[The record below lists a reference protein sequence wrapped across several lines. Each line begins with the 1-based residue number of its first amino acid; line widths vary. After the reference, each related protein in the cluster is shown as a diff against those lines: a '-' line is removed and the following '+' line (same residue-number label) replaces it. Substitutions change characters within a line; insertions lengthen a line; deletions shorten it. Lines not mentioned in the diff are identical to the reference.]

1 VTSADPRCRH
11 IIKRIDLCGTIAD
24 ITLPQDCSGV
34 ALDVREGKR
43 PIGFV
48 LIDKPGG
55 SILSSQSVAETID
68 QKILEKNDCDQEGF
82 PKIDGGMPSVTIAI
96 CTKDH
101 PDLVRRCLSSF
112 RALVRYPRDPI
123 PDILVVDNA
132 SYDDATRRVVEAFP
146 EARYIHEEC
155 VGLNFAR
162 NRALAETKGEILAFI
177 DDDVIVD
184 PYWLLGLRQAWARC
198 PEAGAFTGQTLPFEI
213 ETQAQLLMERI
224 GGFRK
229 GFQSTIFDSC
239 SETDPL
245 YPCTTI
251 FGNGCNMAFRVPIIR
266 RLEGFDE
273 ALDTGRSLPGGG
285 DLDALYRVVR
295 HGHKLVYEPQMLVF
309 HQHRRDMTSFRR
321 QIRRSW
327 GAGCMAFLTKVR
339 DFDPDMGDKARTMI
353 RWWVKDLALR
363 LVKRRQCNPQ
373 PWSLVLQ
380 EFIGATMSLTGTYKR
395 SVRRA
400 ARIRRAAATPLQ

>member
-1 VTSADPRCRH
+1 MNADTRYRH
-11 IIKRIDLCGTIAD
+11 ILKRINLREPIPD

-34 ALDVREGKR
+34 ALDIREGKR

-55 SILSSQSVAETID
+55 SILSSELIAGTFD
-68 QKILEKNDCDQEGF
+68 QKIFEKNDANPEVF
-82 PKIDGGMPSVTIAI
+82 PKIDGAMPSVTIAI

-101 PDLVRRCLSSF
+101 PDLARRCLNSF
-112 RALVRYPRDPI
+112 RTLVRYPGDPR

-132 SYDDATRRVVEAFP
+132 SHDDATRRVVENFP

-162 NRALAETKGEILAFI
+162 NRALAETNGKILAFI
-177 DDDVIVD
+177 DDDVVVD

-229 GFQSTIFDSC
+229 GFQSTIFHSS

-251 FGNGCNMAFRVPIIR
+251 FGNGCNMAFRAPIVR
-266 RLEGFDE
+266 RLGGFDE
-273 ALDTGRSLPGGG
+273 ALDTGRYLPGGG

-295 HGHKLVYEPQMLVF
+295 HGYKLVYEPQMLVF

-339 DFDPDMGDKARTMI
+339 DHDPGMDHKARTMI
-353 RWWVKDLALR
+353 RWWVKDLAIR
-363 LVKRRQCNPQ
+363 LVKRRKCDPQ
-373 PWSLVLQ
+373 PWGLVLQ
-380 EFIGATMSLTGTYKR
+380 EFIGAFFGLTGIYKR
-395 SVRRA
+395 SVRRV
-400 ARIRRAAATPLQ
+400 ARIRRGVATSSQ